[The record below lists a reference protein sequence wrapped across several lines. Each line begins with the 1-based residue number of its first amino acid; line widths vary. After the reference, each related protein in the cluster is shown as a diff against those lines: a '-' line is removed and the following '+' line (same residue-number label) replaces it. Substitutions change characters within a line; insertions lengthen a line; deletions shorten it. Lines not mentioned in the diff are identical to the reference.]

1 MAGVGY
7 QLSSNFTLD
16 LGYRYVSLGDVKT
29 RTYDNGTGVDVESI
43 GAHEVRLGVRY
54 SFN

>member
-7 QLSSNFTLD
+7 QFSSAFTLD

-29 RTYDNGTGVDVESI
+29 RRVGAGVDVAAI
-43 GAHEVRLGVRY
+43 RAHEMRIGVRY
-54 SFN
+54 AFE

>member
-7 QLSSNFTLD
+7 QFSSAFTLD

-29 RTYDNGTGVDVESI
+29 RRHGAGVEMAAG
-43 GAHEVRLGVRY
+43 GAHEMRVGVRY
-54 SFN
+54 AFE